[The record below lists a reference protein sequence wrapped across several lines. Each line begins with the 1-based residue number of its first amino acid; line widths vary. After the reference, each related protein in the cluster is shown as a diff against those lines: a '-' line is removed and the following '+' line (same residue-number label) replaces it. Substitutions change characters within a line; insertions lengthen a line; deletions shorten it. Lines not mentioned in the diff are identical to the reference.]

1 MSHAATKTSILANF
15 FPCLLHHWRVT
26 YIMTWSPWVQVISAE
41 VERNLGA
48 SACSSGSPS
57 LLHIH
62 TTQSSAA
69 LALLTPIFP
78 RVSNPE
84 PNLSARSGSDQ
95 IV

>member
-69 LALLTPIFP
+69 LAHLAPIYFP
-78 RVSNPE
+78 V
-84 PNLSARSGSDQ
+84 LQ
-95 IV
+95 IRTRTF